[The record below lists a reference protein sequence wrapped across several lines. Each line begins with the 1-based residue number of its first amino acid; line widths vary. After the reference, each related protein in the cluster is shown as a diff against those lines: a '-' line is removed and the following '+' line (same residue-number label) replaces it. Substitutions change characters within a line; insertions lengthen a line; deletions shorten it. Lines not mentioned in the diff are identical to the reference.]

1 MNRINF
7 DEIYNSGVDIDE
19 LTKYYEER
27 KRAEEDEKIKAE
39 KRKRKR
45 AALKTA
51 LTEYLSY
58 NNKCRVTSNDLDKM
72 IDSIEEFFKVGEK
85 KDYKDNYWGYT
96 ATKGGGDNKWDIK
109 FSDRVT
115 EAERKKLRELF
126 ND

>member
-19 LTKYYEER
+19 LAKYYEER

>member
-1 MNRINF
+1 MNKINF
-7 DEIYNSGVDIDE
+7 DDIYNSGVDIDE
-19 LTKYYEER
+19 LTKYYKER
-27 KRAEEDEKIKAE
+27 KRVEEEDKRIEAE
-39 KRKRKR
+39 KKKRK
-45 AALKTA
+45 AIAKTA
-51 LTEYLSY
+51 LKEYLSY
-58 NNKCRVTSNDLDKM
+58 NKCRYTSDDLDKVL
-72 IDSIEEFFKVGEK
+72 DSIEEFFKIGEK

>member
-1 MNRINF
+1 MNKISF
-7 DEIYNSGVDIDE
+7 HEIYNSGIDIDE
-19 LTKYYEER
+19 LTKYYEGR
-27 KRAEEDEKIKAE
+27 KRAEEDEKTKAE
-39 KRKRKR
+39 RKRKR
-45 AALKTA
+45 VALKTA

-58 NNKCRVTSNDLDKM
+58 NNKCKVTSNDLDKM

-85 KDYKDNYWGYT
+85 NEKKDNYWGYT
-96 ATKGGGDNKWDIK
+96 ATKEGDKKWDIK